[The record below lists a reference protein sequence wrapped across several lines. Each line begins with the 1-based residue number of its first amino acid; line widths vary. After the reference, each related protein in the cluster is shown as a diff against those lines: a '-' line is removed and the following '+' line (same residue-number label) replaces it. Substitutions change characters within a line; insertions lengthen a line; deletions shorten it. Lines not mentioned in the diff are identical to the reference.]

1 VKLRMEQLENI
12 KRSIL
17 AYIQRRQRVKLS
29 ELRQW
34 AIENNVGLLTLY
46 VTLGS
51 IIQEK
56 QRDLVLG
63 PPEPLVNSDVEVM
76 GRLLDL
82 KLPSEIAIQVK
93 QRRGSVKP
101 SQRRRIKGQRT
112 LLDVLKGQETQ
123 PKEVKPTASEAAIR
137 VEVKEETEET
147 VGSTVVETTASS
159 QEKVNPSEASTQEGE
174 AVEVN
179 ENEPAPEAQGI
190 NLVNPTQLTLSQLA
204 QLLSS
209 ELKINQEDAVKVL
222 SSIGQYLNRY
232 WSVGLIRLMED
243 AAKGLN
249 PDLVQRVLKVLERLG
264 FIEIVNPGIINRR
277 RDVKFPVSETK
288 ISDLA

>member
-1 VKLRMEQLENI
+1 MEQLENI

-17 AYIQRRQRVKLS
+17 AYIQRKQRVKLS

-46 VTLGS
+46 VTLSS

-63 PPEPLVNSDVEVM
+63 PPEPLVNGDVEVM
-76 GRLLDL
+76 GKLLDL

-93 QRRGSVKP
+93 QRRGSAKP
-101 SQRRRIKGQRT
+101 SQRRRVRGQRT
-112 LLDVLKGQETQ
+112 LLDVLRGQETQ
-123 PKEVKPTASEAAIR
+123 PEGTKPVASEAAR
-137 VEVKEETEET
+137 VEVKGEVEGAVASTSAEAT
-147 VGSTVVETTASS
+147 VGGQG
-159 QEKVNPSEASTQEGE
+159 QERVNPSETLTQEGE
-174 AVEVN
+174 GAKVN
-179 ENEPAPEAQGI
+179 ETATEAQGI
-190 NLVNPTQLTLSQLA
+190 NLVNPAQLTLSQLA
-204 QLLSS
+204 QLISS
-209 ELKINQEDAVKVL
+209 ELKIKQEDAVKML

-243 AAKGLN
+243 AAKGFN
-249 PDLVQRVLKVLERLG
+249 PDLVQRMLKILERLG
-264 FIEIVNPGIINRR
+264 FIEIINPGIVNRR

>member
-93 QRRGSVKP
+93 QRRGSAKP

-123 PKEVKPTASEAAIR
+123 PKEVKPTASEATIR
-137 VEVKEETEET
+137 VEVKEET

>member
-1 VKLRMEQLENI
+1 MEQLENI

-93 QRRGSVKP
+93 QRRGSAKP

-123 PKEVKPTASEAAIR
+123 PKEVKPTASEATIR
-137 VEVKEETEET
+137 VEVKEET

-179 ENEPAPEAQGI
+179 EKEPAPQAQGI

>member
-1 VKLRMEQLENI
+1 MKLRMEQLENI

-93 QRRGSVKP
+93 QRRGSAKP

-123 PKEVKPTASEAAIR
+123 PKEVKPTASD
-137 VEVKEETEET
+137 
-147 VGSTVVETTASS
+147 VVETTASS
-159 QEKVNPSEASTQEGE
+159 QE
-174 AVEVN
+174 
-179 ENEPAPEAQGI
+179 
-190 NLVNPTQLTLSQLA
+190 
-204 QLLSS
+204 
-209 ELKINQEDAVKVL
+209 
-222 SSIGQYLNRY
+222 R
-232 WSVGLIRLMED
+232 
-243 AAKGLN
+243 
-249 PDLVQRVLKVLERLG
+249 
-264 FIEIVNPGIINRR
+264 
-277 RDVKFPVSETK
+277 
-288 ISDLA
+288 